1 MGTDEPPFV
10 VLIRH
15 GILDVLQVVIRWQVK
30 LICGRDVVINE
41 LSAILDN
48 TKSLVGII
56 LLARLYVDEVLF
68 DILCLLVQ
76 LLLLFK
82 LLLISL
88 YLGSARSP
96 GNWHEGLPVEHGPA
110 NQVADELGARI
121 TGSAV
126 H

>member
-88 YLGSARSP
+88 
-96 GNWHEGLPVEHGPA
+96 
-110 NQVADELGARI
+110 
-121 TGSAV
+121 
-126 H
+126 